1 MDVYLVISK
10 LYFYYILGSGVIWMD
25 DVSCY
30 GNETA
35 LSNCPFSGWGI
46 HNCEHQEDAGVVC
59 GNMSTVTPPTLSVR
73 LVNGTD
79 PFSGR
84 VEVQYNGEWGTVC
97 DDGWDLIDAT
107 TVCNQLR
114 YGDAITAYRY
124 VTDV

>member
-1 MDVYLVISK
+1 
-10 LYFYYILGSGVIWMD
+10 MD

-35 LSNCPFSGWGI
+35 LSICPFSGWGI

-59 GNMSTVTPPTLSVR
+59 GNTPTDTPPTLSVR
-73 LVNGTD
+73 LVNGSD